1 MKSVFSVLVL
11 SLLVLSCGRQ
21 QMSITTIQHNFP
33 DEVRQEENVLSQPV
47 RIINNTSLKS
57 LQSVARDVSVVT
69 NESGFR
75 EKFPLGSEG
84 ITVYLNDDP
93 SNSFNVSASVMSTFS
108 STTFYVRINKH
119 NQVAEDNALA
129 VTLIHEIM
137 HCILINI
144 YRRAQKNDQQAFNS
158 IESFGLNK
166 NDPSNSFNDNFFDIM
181 NEGEAGSHELMY
193 RLFYPRMVLL
203 LLRFAEI
210 HKQPL
215 NTKKAEF
222 LMWSGLQN
230 TCAFQKLSYQKRYDI
245 EFTILKA
252 KGFEVEEN

>member
-1 MKSVFSVLVL
+1 MKSVFSILVL

-33 DEVRQEENVLSQPV
+33 DEVKQEENVLSQPV

-57 LQSVARDVSVVT
+57 LQSVASDLSVAT

-75 EKFPLGSEG
+75 EKFPLGNEG
-84 ITVYLNDDP
+84 ITVYLYDDTC
-93 SNSFNVSASVMSTFS
+93 NSFTISASVMSTFS
-108 STTFYVRINKH
+108 ATTFYVKINKH

-129 VTLIHEIM
+129 ATLIHEIM
-137 HCILINI
+137 HCVLINI
-144 YRRAQKNDQQAFNS
+144 YRRAQNNDQQAFSS
-158 IESFGLNK
+158 IESFGLNN
-166 NDPSNSFNDNFFDIM
+166 NDPSDSFNDSFFDVM

-203 LLRFAEI
+203 LMHFAEI
-210 HKQPL
+210 HKQTL

-230 TCAFQKLSYQKRYDI
+230 TCAYQKLSYKKRYDI